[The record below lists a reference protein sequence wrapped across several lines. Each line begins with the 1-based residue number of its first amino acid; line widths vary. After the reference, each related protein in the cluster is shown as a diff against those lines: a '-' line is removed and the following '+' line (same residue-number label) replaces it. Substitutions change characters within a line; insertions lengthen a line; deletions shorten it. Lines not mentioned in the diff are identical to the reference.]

1 MRLFTQ
7 NSYHS
12 HHSQNHPKESDIY
25 YFTLRNK
32 KIFVLPCIPRRFQFD
47 NGNFEV
53 KRDFLMIKFIV
64 THPGGAHKDEFLA
77 CAVLLSQNALP
88 IFRREPSE
96 ADLADETI
104 AVLDVGGEH
113 EPDRNNFDHH
123 QFPRD
128 IEPTCAL
135 SLVLQHLGLY
145 EDAREF
151 CTWLEVAEW
160 FDCRGPNDTAKW
172 LGVDRETMGQ
182 LNSPLDITLLQSF
195 GKQTEHHPGE
205 PIWEVM
211 RMIGTDLVG
220 YLTSLRSRL
229 DFVAQ
234 HCEVWTMKEGNGGW
248 KVLFLPHTESPPEE
262 VSSALGW
269 HVKALGLEEEVLA
282 LVYPDSRGEGYGM
295 RRFNDDQ
302 RLDFSELEE
311 EADIRFAHARGFIAK
326 TSSTEIERLKTLV
339 SKAYRA

>member
-1 MRLFTQ
+1 
-7 NSYHS
+7 
-12 HHSQNHPKESDIY
+12 
-25 YFTLRNK
+25 
-32 KIFVLPCIPRRFQFD
+32 
-47 NGNFEV
+47 
-53 KRDFLMIKFIV
+53 MINTIV

-77 CAVLLSQNALP
+77 CAVLLSKDSLP
-88 IFRREPSE
+88 IYRREPTE
-96 ADLADETI
+96 VDLADKTI

-113 EPDRNNFDHH
+113 DPERSNFDHH

-128 IEPTCAL
+128 MEPTCAL

-151 CTWLEVAEW
+151 CSWLEVAEW
-160 FDCRGPNDTAKW
+160 FDCRGPNDTAEW

-182 LNSPLDITLLQSF
+182 LNSPLDITLLQGF
-195 GKQTEHHPGE
+195 AKHTEHLPGE
-205 PIWEVM
+205 PLWEVM
-211 RMIGTDLVG
+211 RMIGTELVG

-234 HCEVWTMKEGNGGW
+234 HCEVWTMAQGSSEW
-248 KVLFLPHTESPPEE
+248 KVLFMPYTESSPEE
-262 VSSALGW
+262 ASGALGW
-269 HVKALGLEEEVLA
+269 HVKALGLEEEILA

-302 RLDFSELEE
+302 RLNFSLLQE

-326 TSSTEIERLKTLV
+326 TSSTDPDRLKILLK
-339 SKAYRA
+339 KAYREQEA

>member
-1 MRLFTQ
+1 
-7 NSYHS
+7 
-12 HHSQNHPKESDIY
+12 
-25 YFTLRNK
+25 
-32 KIFVLPCIPRRFQFD
+32 
-47 NGNFEV
+47 
-53 KRDFLMIKFIV
+53 MINTIV

-77 CAVLLSQNALP
+77 CAVLLSKDSLP
-88 IFRREPSE
+88 IYRREPTE
-96 ADLADETI
+96 ADLVDETI

-113 EPDRNNFDHH
+113 NPERSNFDHH

-128 IEPTCAL
+128 MDPTCAL

-151 CTWLEVAEW
+151 CSWLEVAEW
-160 FDCRGPNDTAKW
+160 FDCRGPNDTAEW

-182 LNSPLDITLLQSF
+182 LNSPLDITLLQGF
-195 GKQTEHHPGE
+195 AKHTEHLPGE
-205 PIWEVM
+205 PLWEVM
-211 RMIGTDLVG
+211 RMIGTELVG

-234 HCEVWTMKEGNGGW
+234 HCEVWTMAQGSSEW
-248 KVLFLPHTESPPEE
+248 KVLFMPYTESSPEE
-262 VSSALGW
+262 ASGALGW
-269 HVKALGLEEEVLA
+269 HVKALGLEEEILA

-302 RLDFSELEE
+302 RLNFSLLQE

-326 TSSTEIERLKTLV
+326 TSSTDPDRLKILLK
-339 SKAYRA
+339 KAYREQEA

>member
-1 MRLFTQ
+1 MI
-7 NSYHS
+7 NS
-12 HHSQNHPKESDIY
+12 
-25 YFTLRNK
+25 
-32 KIFVLPCIPRRFQFD
+32 
-47 NGNFEV
+47 
-53 KRDFLMIKFIV
+53 IV

-77 CAVLLSQNALP
+77 CAVLLSKDSLP
-88 IFRREPSE
+88 IYRREPTE
-96 ADLADETI
+96 VDLADETI

-113 EPDRNNFDHH
+113 DPERSNFDHH

-128 IEPTCAL
+128 MEPTCAL

-151 CTWLEVAEW
+151 CSWLEVAEW
-160 FDCRGPNDTAKW
+160 FDCRGPNDTAEW
-172 LGVDRETMGQ
+172 LGVDREIMGK

-234 HCEVWTMKEGNGGW
+234 HCEVWTMKAGDGGW
-248 KVLFLPHTESPPEE
+248 KVLFLPYTESSPEE
-262 VSSALGW
+262 ASGVLGW
-269 HVKALGLEEEVLA
+269 HVNALGLEDQVLA

-302 RLDFSELEE
+302 RLDFSQLEE

-326 TSSTEIERLKTLV
+326 TSSTEVERLKTLV
-339 SKAYRA
+339 LKAYRA

>member
-1 MRLFTQ
+1 MLKKKEGRFGVRILEYLMRLFTQ

-12 HHSQNHPKESDIY
+12 HHRQNHPKDSAIY
-25 YFTLRNK
+25 NFTVRNK
-32 KIFVLPCIPRRFQFD
+32 KIFVLACILRRFQFD

-53 KRDFLMIKFIV
+53 HRDFLMVKFIV

-88 IFRREPSE
+88 VFRREPTE
-96 ADLADETI
+96 VDLADETI

-113 EPDRNNFDHH
+113 DPERSNFDHH

-128 IEPTCAL
+128 MDPTCAL

-151 CTWLEVAEW
+151 CSWLEVAER
-160 FDCRGPNDTAKW
+160 FDCQGPNDTAEW
-172 LGVDRETMGQ
+172 LT
-182 LNSPLDITLLQSF
+182 ILQSF

-211 RMIGTDLVG
+211 RMIGTELVG

-234 HCEVWTMKEGNGGW
+234 HCEVWTMNEGNGDW
-248 KVLFLPHTESPPEE
+248 KVLFMPYTESPEDA
-262 VSSALGW
+262 SGALGW
-269 HVKALGLEEEVLA
+269 HVKALGLEEQILA
-282 LVYPDSRGEGYGM
+282 LVYPDSRGEGFGM

-302 RLDFSELEE
+302 RLDFSRLEE

-326 TSSTEIERLKTLV
+326 TSSTEVDRLKALV
-339 SKAYRA
+339 GKAYKE